1 MNPVALP
8 GDQPVFVPGT
18 DDGARRRASAPEREP
33 ASGRSLRRLAAAA
46 ALGGIGGA
54 MFGAVLLFAASRTGG
69 DADSIVLPEVNEN
82 VRYAFHALPGSFD
95 GGVQGVSM
103 LVMPL
108 MGERG
113 GYLSLVLDPRRER
126 SGDETDLTFGVRVVD
141 GSGVPVEGAS
151 VRAELLTLPWMDRT
165 ELSEVTGAD
174 GRTEFAFPG
183 LTRAG
188 SYQLRIVEVS
198 LGGQRFVP
206 SAGQDAVSVPVP
218 GGD

>member
-18 DDGARRRASAPEREP
+18 DDGARRRASAPEREA
-33 ASGRSLRRLAAAA
+33 ASRRSLRRLAAA

-54 MFGAVLLFAASRTGG
+54 MFGAALLFAASRTGSG
-69 DADSIVLPEVNEN
+69 PNTVVLPEVNDN
-82 VRYAFHALPGSFD
+82 VRYAFHAPPASFA

-108 MGERG
+108 AGDRGEH
-113 GYLSLVLDPRRER
+113 LSLVVTPRRVR
-126 SGDETDLTFGVRVVD
+126 SGAETDLTFELKAVD
-141 GSGVPVEGAS
+141 LDGAPVEGAA
-151 VRAELLTLPWMDRT
+151 VRGELVALPWMDRA
-165 ELSEVTGAD
+165 EPSAVTGAD
-174 GRTEFAFPG
+174 GRAEFAFPG

-198 LGGQRFVP
+198 LDGQRFVP
-206 SAGQDAVSVPVP
+206 PADQDTISVPVP
-218 GGD
+218 GAD